1 MEPKTPDDPARDEL
15 LASYEDGVWT
25 FIAVVGCVL
34 AGIIVWVGFVLL

>member
-1 MEPKTPDDPARDEL
+1 MDSKNPDRSRDEL
-15 LASYEDGVWT
+15 LASYEGGVWT